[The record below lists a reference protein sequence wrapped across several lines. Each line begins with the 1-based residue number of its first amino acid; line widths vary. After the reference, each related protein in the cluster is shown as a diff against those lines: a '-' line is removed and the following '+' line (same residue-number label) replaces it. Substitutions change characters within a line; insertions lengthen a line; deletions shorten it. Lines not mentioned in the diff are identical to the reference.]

1 MRILVVEDEE
11 KIAKSIKR
19 ALEMEHYAVDIESD
33 GDEAFAMASTEPYDC
48 IILDRMIPGS
58 IDGLGVLIELRK
70 ANIKTPVL
78 FLTAL
83 GTTEDIMDGLDEG
96 GDDYMVKPFSI
107 DELLAR
113 VRALIRR
120 PKELNE
126 VVLRIGKLELNP
138 NNSKVSYNGKNI
150 SLTSKEYATLE
161 YLMRNPDRPLSKEN
175 IISHVWSFD
184 DDILPNTVEVYI
196 KYLREKIDKRFNVDI
211 IKTIRGFGYQ
221 IDSK

>member
-19 ALEMEHYAVDIESD
+19 ALEMEHYAVDI
-33 GDEAFAMASTEPYDC
+33 EAFAMASTEPYDC

>member
-19 ALEMEHYAVDIESD
+19 ALEMELYAVDIESD

>member
-1 MRILVVEDEE
+1 
-11 KIAKSIKR
+11 
-19 ALEMEHYAVDIESD
+19 
-33 GDEAFAMASTEPYDC
+33 
-48 IILDRMIPGS
+48 
-58 IDGLGVLIELRK
+58 
-70 ANIKTPVL
+70 
-78 FLTAL
+78 
-83 GTTEDIMDGLDEG
+83 
-96 GDDYMVKPFSI
+96 
-107 DELLAR
+107 
-113 VRALIRR
+113 
-120 PKELNE
+120 
-126 VVLRIGKLELNP
+126 
-138 NNSKVSYNGKNI
+138 GKNI

>member
-33 GDEAFAMASTEPYDC
+33 GDEAFTMASTEPYDC